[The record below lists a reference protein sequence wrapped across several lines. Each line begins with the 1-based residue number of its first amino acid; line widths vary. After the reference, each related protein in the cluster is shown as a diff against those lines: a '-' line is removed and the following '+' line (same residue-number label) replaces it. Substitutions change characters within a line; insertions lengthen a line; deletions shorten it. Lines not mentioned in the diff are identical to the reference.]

1 MYGGNSMKRAWHVLL
16 ILSLSVYFFSG
27 STVRAGQFN
36 ENILKEGDIIFQE
49 SRSSQSRA
57 IQLATK
63 SRYTHVGMIFKKNNQ
78 WMVLEAVQP
87 VRYTP
92 VKAFIARSTRG
103 HFAVKRLIKA
113 DEALTPQ
120 TIEKMKQLG
129 ASLLGKNYDVYF
141 EWSDANFYCSE
152 LVWKIYERTLHLEVG
167 RLAKLREFD
176 LSSPL
181 VKAMMQQ
188 RYGNK
193 IPLDEPVIS
202 PEAMFQ
208 SELLTTVYIAP

>member
-1 MYGGNSMKRAWHVLL
+1 MKRTLHILL
-16 ILSLSVYFFSG
+16 ILCATVCFFNNRSTLSAETFS
-27 STVRAGQFN
+27 
-36 ENILKEGDIIFQE
+36 ENTLKEGDIIFQE
-49 SRSSQSRA
+49 SHSSQSRA

-63 SRYTHVGMIFKKNNQ
+63 SRYTHVGMIFKQNNQ

-92 VKAFIARSTRG
+92 VKAFIARSTKG
-103 HFAVKRLIKA
+103 HFAVKRLINA

-129 ASLLGKNYDVYF
+129 KSMLGKNYDLYF
-141 EWSDANFYCSE
+141 EWSDSKIYCSE
-152 LVWKIYERTLHLEVG
+152 LVWKIYDRILHVEVG
-167 RLAKLREFD
+167 KLAKLKEFD

-181 VKAMMQQ
+181 VKAMMKQ

-208 SELLTTVYIAP
+208 SELLMTVYAAP

>member
-1 MYGGNSMKRAWHVLL
+1 MKRAWHILL
-16 ILSLSVYFFSG
+16 IFFAATCIINRG
-27 STVRAGQFN
+27 STLRAEPFS

-49 SRSSQSRA
+49 SHSSQSRA

-63 SRYTHVGMIFKKNNQ
+63 SRYTHVGMIFKKSNR

-92 VKAFIARSTRG
+92 VKTFIARSTKG

-113 DEALTPQ
+113 DEQLTPP

-129 ASLLGKNYDVYF
+129 TSMLGKNYDIYF
-141 EWSDANFYCSE
+141 EWSDAKMYCSE
-152 LVWKIYERTLHLEVG
+152 LVWKIYERTLHIEVG
-167 RLAKLREFD
+167 RLAKLKEFD

-188 RYGNK
+188 RYGSK
-193 IPLDEPVIS
+193 IPLEEPVIS

-208 SELLTTVYIAP
+208 SELLTTVYAAP